1 VSDRERVGACEAEH
15 AGEGRSAR
23 GECGGGVR
31 VWAMENV

>member
-15 AGEGRSAR
+15 GEGRSAR